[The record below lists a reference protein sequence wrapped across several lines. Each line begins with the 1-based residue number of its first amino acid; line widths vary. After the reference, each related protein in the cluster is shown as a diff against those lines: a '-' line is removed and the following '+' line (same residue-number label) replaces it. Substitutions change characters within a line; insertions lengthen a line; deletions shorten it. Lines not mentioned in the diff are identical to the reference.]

1 MSCKFSGVKLVDVV
15 SGLCAMG
22 LGTVMGPVARGD
34 EGFCDASPLAGT
46 GVTVKPNPY
55 V

>member
-1 MSCKFSGVKLVDVV
+1 MKLVGVV
-15 SGLCAMG
+15 SGSCALG

-34 EGFCDASPLAGT
+34 EGFCDAFPLAGI